1 MAFKTKKVGASRNA
15 VQKPREIV
23 NWQQRFKKGLTV
35 LVFITVLGGGVYLHQ
50 EETLPVLHVTVEGEL
65 QHTDKSEL
73 IERVRPYVTGSFINV
88 DVAGLRRAGESLAW
102 VQQIQVRR
110 IWPDTLHLV
119 VEEHQ
124 AFARW
129 NEQDLVNNRGHV
141 FSPSPDTLPSGLVHL
156 YGPDGSSELMARRLV
171 SIQRQVNELNLRVR
185 SLTMDER
192 RSWQVEF
199 SDDLQLRLGRADS
212 EARLH
217 RFIFVFSGALSTYRE
232 QIMTIDMRYT
242 NGLAVQWKSG
252 EQPDFNGTV

>member
-23 NWQQRFKKGLTV
+23 DWKQRFKQGLTLV
-35 LVFITVLGGGVYLHQ
+35 LLVAFVGGGVYLHQ
-50 EETLPVLHVTVEGEL
+50 DETLPVLYVTVEGEL
-65 QHTDKSEL
+65 QHTDKAEL
-73 IERVRPYVTGSFINV
+73 IEVVSPYVTGSFINV

-129 NEQDLVNNRGHV
+129 NEKELVNNRGHV
-141 FSPSPDTLPSGLVHL
+141 FSPLPETIPAGLVQL
-156 YGPDGSSELMARRLV
+156 NGPDGSSELMARRLV

-185 SLTMDER
+185 SLSMDER

-199 SDDLQLRLGRADS
+199 TDDLQLRLGRADS
-212 EARLH
+212 EARLQ
-217 RFIFVFSGALSTYRE
+217 RFIRVFSGALATYRE
-232 QIMTIDMRYT
+232 QILTIDMRYT
-242 NGLAVQWKSG
+242 NGLAVQWKNG